1 MGVRLLLVS
10 DDTTL
15 LLSLF
20 EEFVLYFFVFLLQV
34 ATTATAKRNETVR
47 HLAGRVGLSVTAL
60 ANLNRGMPGA
70 RGGRLT
76 SGMVLA
82 RGTVLNIS

>member
-20 EEFVLYFFVFLLQV
+20 EEFVLSFLYFLQV
-34 ATTATAKRNETVR
+34 ATTATATRNETVR
-47 HLAGRVGLSVTAL
+47 HLAGRVGLTVTAL

-76 SGMVLA
+76 AAMVLA

>member
-10 DDTTL
+10 DDTTPITF
-15 LLSLF
+15 SIRGICP
-20 EEFVLYFFVFLLQV
+20 VFFVLLQV
-34 ATTATAKRNETVR
+34 ATTATATRNETVR
-47 HLAGRVGLSVTAL
+47 HLAGRVGLTVTAL

>member
-10 DDTTL
+10 EDTTL

-20 EEFVLYFFVFLLQV
+20 EEFVLYFLYFLQV
-34 ATTATAKRNETVR
+34 ATTATATRNETAR

-76 SGMVLA
+76 AAMVLA